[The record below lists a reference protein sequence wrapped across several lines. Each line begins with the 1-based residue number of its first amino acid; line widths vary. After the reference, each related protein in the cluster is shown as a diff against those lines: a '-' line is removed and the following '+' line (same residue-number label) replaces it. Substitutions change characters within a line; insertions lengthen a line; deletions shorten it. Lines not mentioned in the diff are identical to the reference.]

1 MTLKSFGAKLLNPKL
16 GHCYTLCTNLPFKIM
31 LSVWFCQMLNRNI
44 KSLLPPPYQMSTVG
58 PQASRVGMVINS
70 GQGADNNSFTCQ
82 IPHNILK
89 QYCHKLDLINN
100 YVTNL
105 IVRIVLDR
113 SNFT

>member
-1 MTLKSFGAKLLNPKL
+1 
-16 GHCYTLCTNLPFKIM
+16 
-31 LSVWFCQMLNRNI
+31 
-44 KSLLPPPYQMSTVG
+44 MSTVG
-58 PQASRVGMVINS
+58 SQASRVGMVIDS

-100 YVTNL
+100 YVTNIVGNIINNCVTNL